1 VALRHDAKRGALL
14 MLASTALF
22 TMMSAVVKL
31 VGERIPFFEIM
42 FFRSIL
48 ALPVVFLIVLRM
60 GGGSPNLATQR
71 FPQHVMRAMTGTAAM
86 SCSFFALTVLPL
98 AEQTALTFTTP
109 IFVTLLAIPLLGEKV
124 GIHRFGAVGLG
135 FVGILVI
142 ALGKGAFM
150 GPMDPWIIFGMVV
163 AVMHGVFSAATTL
176 LVRSLSATERSTT
189 IVLWQS
195 LLMTG
200 FTALTLPFVW
210 VTPTAQEWLLLLI
223 IGLVGGVAQVMLT
236 EAFASAQVSSLG
248 AYSYTG
254 ILWAVLLGWIFFG
267 ETPGIATFVGSGLI
281 VLAALYIMRR
291 EAIRAAQKKQGPT
304 A

>member
-1 VALRHDAKRGALL
+1 MALRHDARRGALL

-22 TMMSAVVKL
+22 TLMSALVKL
-31 VGERIPFFEIM
+31 VGDRIPFFEIM

-48 ALPVVFLIVLRM
+48 AAPVVLLIVLRM
-60 GGGSPNLATQR
+60 GGGATLTTQR
-71 FPQHVMRAMTGTAAM
+71 LPQHVLRAMTGTAAM

-98 AEQTALTFTTP
+98 AEQTALTYTTP
-109 IFVTLLAIPLLGEKV
+109 IFVTLLAIPILGEKV
-124 GIHRFGAVGLG
+124 GIHRFSAVGVG
-135 FVGILVI
+135 FVGVLVI

-150 GPMDPWIIFGMVV
+150 GPVDPWIVFGMVI
-163 AVMHGVFSAATTL
+163 AVTHGVFSAATTL

-210 VTPTAQEWLLLLI
+210 VTPNGQELLLLVL
-223 IGLVGGVAQVMLT
+223 IGGVGGAAQVMLT

-267 ETPGIATFVGSGLI
+267 ERPGIATFIGAGLI
-281 VLAALYIMRR
+281 VLASLYILRR
-291 EAIRAAQKKQGPT
+291 EMIRAAQKRGSPT
-304 A
+304 

>member
-1 VALRHDAKRGALL
+1 MALRHDARRGALL

-60 GGGSPNLATQR
+60 GGGATLVTQR

-109 IFVTLLAIPLLGEKV
+109 LFVTLLAIPLLGEKV
-124 GIHRFGAVGLG
+124 GIHRFSAVALG

-150 GPMDPWIIFGMVV
+150 GPMEPWIIFGMFV

-195 LLMTG
+195 ILMTG

-210 VTPTAQEWLLLLI
+210 VTPSGHEWLLLLV

-267 ETPGIATFVGSGLI
+267 EAPGIATFVGSGLI

>member
-1 VALRHDAKRGALL
+1 M

-48 ALPVVFLIVLRM
+48 ALPVVFAIVWRM
-60 GGGSPNLATQR
+60 GGAPSLATQR

-124 GIHRFGAVGLG
+124 GIHRFSAVGLG

-150 GPMDPWIIFGMVV
+150 GPMDPWIIFGMVI

-195 LLMTG
+195 LLMTS

-210 VTPTAQEWLLLLI
+210 VTPSGHEWLLLLV

-248 AYSYTG
+248 AYSYTS

-267 ETPGIATFVGSGLI
+267 ETPGVATFVGSGLI

-291 EAIRAAQKKQGPT
+291 EAIRAAQKRGNS